1 MNWWAIAMFA
11 TDAKEIQN
19 VGNESVNVD
28 AAVSQQHVVRINPLG
43 HNWGEL
49 ERAPHCIARCV
60 WPCF

>member
-1 MNWWAIAMFA
+1 MFA